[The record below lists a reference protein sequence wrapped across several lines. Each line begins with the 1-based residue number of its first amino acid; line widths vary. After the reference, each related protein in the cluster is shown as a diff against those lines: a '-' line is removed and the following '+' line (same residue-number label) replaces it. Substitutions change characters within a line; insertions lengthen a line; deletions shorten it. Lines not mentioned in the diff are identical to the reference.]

1 MTSQSLFMSSC
12 VCNNWKPFTASV
24 RVIIRIVFMV
34 IYFDNLSSK
43 PWLFK
48 RFLRQQRKTLQ
59 SIISEGV
66 AAFHFYWIQP
76 LKWSFHNEIVST
88 EENIISFS
96 FSALL
101 FSVCVMY
108 NWRRYKL
115 KNILYEL
122 TFYWTG
128 FANFSNIIS
137 FKQNLVIPYFKLQK
151 IITLKCFH

>member
-88 EENIISFS
+88 EENIISFC
-96 FSALL
+96 FLRFFGFCVCYVQLKKIYAKKYFIWIDILL
-101 FSVCVMY
+101 DRVCQL
-108 NWRRYKL
+108 L
-115 KNILYEL
+115 KY
-122 TFYWTG
+122 
-128 FANFSNIIS
+128 
-137 FKQNLVIPYFKLQK
+137 YF
-151 IITLKCFH
+151 I